1 MLVLFLYVFLHC
13 RTNCCHQ
20 MQNPWLVL
28 FVVVHC
34 SVTQSCLTLDPVD
47 CSMPG
52 FPVLHHLPELAQTH
66 VHWVSDA
73 IWPSHPRS
81 CPSPPALNLSGTG
94 ESAVKSEE
102 TETIPWQLRLP
113 DQAVL
118 VTVRLVCIFFQPWSL
133 WRLLFLYLIPN
144 PII

>member
-1 MLVLFLYVFLHC
+1 MPTHIKHGSYSEGVSIQLLSHVRLFA
-13 RTNCCHQ
+13 T
-20 MQNPWLVL
+20 PWTAACQASLSFTISQSL
-28 FVVVHC
+28 LKLTSIE
-34 SVTQSCLTLDPVD
+34 SV
-47 CSMPG
+47 MPSG
-52 FPVLHHLPELAQTH
+52 HLILGRAHLLLPSIFP
-66 VHWVSDA
+66 
-73 IWPSHPRS
+73 
-81 CPSPPALNLSGTG
+81 GTG